1 MEKILEK
8 LKKELLNKEM
18 TLKELNN
25 VITNTFGGS
34 LRLQEKEDYY
44 INNNTCTYFLGYDYS
59 LGDISITVKFTIVK
73 DNLIKIIDVTEG
85 IEKNNSINILEK
97 MFKKCGEYVN
107 GKEIIENIYRHICAT
122 GYEVGEYYDVELNKN
137 TFIGIII
144 KEFYEEENDMYY
156 TFINIKDVK
165 SNNTIVNLNEILK

>member
-34 LRLQEKEDYY
+34 FKLQEKENYY

-59 LGDISITVKFTIVK
+59 LGDISITVKFIKVR
-73 DNLIKIIDVTEG
+73 DNLIRIIDVTEG
-85 IEKNNSINILEK
+85 IEKINSIDILEK

-107 GKEIIENIYRHICAT
+107 GKEIIEELDKRICAR
-122 GYEVGEYYDVELNKN
+122 GYEVGEYYDIELNN
-137 TFIGIII
+137 EISIGVII
-144 KEFYEEENDMYY
+144 KQFYEEENDMYY